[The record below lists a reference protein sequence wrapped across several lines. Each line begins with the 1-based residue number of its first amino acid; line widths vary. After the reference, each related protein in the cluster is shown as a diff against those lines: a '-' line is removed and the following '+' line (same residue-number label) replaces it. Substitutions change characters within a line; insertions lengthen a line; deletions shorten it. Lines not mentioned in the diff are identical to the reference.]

1 MISRMTKL
9 TTCFIETIEQPG
21 KYYDIHGLFLRV
33 YPAGSKNW
41 YQRLT
46 INGRRHEFGL
56 GNANIKSLSK
66 VRKEAFKN
74 FKDSKKVKN
83 NVRKHQQRDKN
94 LTTKEMPS
102 VVTKSNH
109 VNWGNDFKIR
119 NTGWRI

>member
-1 MISRMTKL
+1 MV
-9 TTCFIETIEQPG
+9 
-21 KYYDIHGLFLRV
+21 LFLRV

-46 INGRRHEFGL
+46 INGKRHEFGL
-56 GNANIKSLSK
+56 GNANIKSLSN

-83 NVRKHQQRDKN
+83 NVRKHQQRNKN

-102 VVTKSNH
+102 VAHKEQPCKL
-109 VNWGNDFKIR
+109 G
-119 NTGWRI
+119 